1 MDALRAAGHGVSA
14 IPTPEEG
21 AAGRIAR
28 QAVEEGADLILALGG
43 DGTVNEMLPGVVHT
57 DVPVAVIPAGT
68 ANVLTH
74 ELGLG
79 TNALKAAARLGS
91 LEPRRVA
98 IGLLRCEP
106 GPRQRYFLAMAG
118 VGFDA
123 HIVHGLNL
131 KFKAKWG
138 VVAYWAAAMRELS
151 RKLEQFQVQVGE
163 QSFVCSFALATRVR
177 NYGGYFE
184 IARSVSLVR
193 DEFEVVLFDGR
204 STLPH
209 YAKYLAAIIS
219 RKASNTRGM
228 SFLRGC
234 QMSFSAPPDMP
245 VYVQVDGEY
254 AGRLPASVEI
264 VPDALNL
271 LAPPE
276 YWSRW
281 THSPTP

>member
-1 MDALRAAGHGVSA
+1 VSA

-106 GPRQRYFLAMAG
+106 GPVSAIFWRWPGSA
-118 VGFDA
+118 
-123 HIVHGLNL
+123 
-131 KFKAKWG
+131 
-138 VVAYWAAAMRELS
+138 S
-151 RKLEQFQVQVGE
+151 
-163 QSFVCSFALATRVR
+163 TRTSCM
-177 NYGGYFE
+177 G
-184 IARSVSLVR
+184 
-193 DEFEVVLFDGR
+193 
-204 STLPH
+204 ST
-209 YAKYLAAIIS
+209 
-219 RKASNTRGM
+219 
-228 SFLRGC
+228 
-234 QMSFSAPPDMP
+234 
-245 VYVQVDGEY
+245 
-254 AGRLPASVEI
+254 
-264 VPDALNL
+264 
-271 LAPPE
+271 
-276 YWSRW
+276 
-281 THSPTP
+281 